1 MSVVFGY
8 IIKQKS
14 VQSLSLNELNHSLAF
29 LLCLSGQRCQ
39 TIYKHSLDN
48 MSIADSK
55 ITFVISET
63 LKHTRA
69 GTHQRP
75 LEFLAYPDEQNQCIV
90 TQLKVYLDKT
100 KSLRNAERQLFV
112 SSIKPQKA
120 VSWDTISQWI
130 KNFMTAAGI
139 DTSIY
144 KSHTTRAASTS
155 SLIAKQF
162 DIKDY

>member
-1 MSVVFGY
+1 MSVVFEY
-8 IIKQKS
+8 IRKKKS
-14 VQSLSLNELNHSLAF
+14 VQSLSLNELNHSPAF

-39 TIYKHSLDN
+39 TIYKLSLDN

-75 LEFLAYPDEQNQCIV
+75 LEFLAYPDDQNQCIV
-90 TQLKVYLDKT
+90 THLKVYLDKT
-100 KSLRNAERQLFV
+100 KSLWNAERQLFV
-112 SSIKPQKA
+112 SSIKPHKA

-155 SLIAKQF
+155 SLIAK
-162 DIKDY
+162 